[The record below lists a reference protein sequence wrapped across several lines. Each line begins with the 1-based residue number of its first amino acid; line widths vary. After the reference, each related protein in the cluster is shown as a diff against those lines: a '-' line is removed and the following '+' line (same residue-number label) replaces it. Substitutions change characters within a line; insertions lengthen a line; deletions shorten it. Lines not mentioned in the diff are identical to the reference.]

1 MKRAF
6 FVIGLT
12 MMTVTAAYADSTIIL
27 NGSFEVGTNPGATYA
42 LVHPGDL
49 NITGWTVGGV
59 NVHYI
64 GNYWTASDGNRSID
78 LNGYAGPG
86 QVAAGSLSQTF
97 STVAG
102 QWYHVTFDMAAN
114 PDGGSLVKSL
124 MVDADGQSASFS
136 SSANPKGG
144 QWDSME
150 WTFLADG
157 ETTLTFASLMTAPG
171 DNGWGP
177 ALDNIRVTAVPIP
190 VPGAV
195 LLCGIGA
202 TLVGTAR
209 RRLLR
214 A

>member
-1 MKRAF
+1 MTRAF
-6 FVIGLT
+6 LIVGFSLLV
-12 MMTVTAAYADSTIIL
+12 VSAAHADSTIIL
-27 NGSFEVGTNPGATYA
+27 NGSFEMGTDPGATYS
-42 LVHPGDL
+42 LVQPGNL

-59 NVHYI
+59 NVHYV
-64 GNYWTASDGNRSID
+64 GDYWTASDGNRSID

-86 QVAAGSLSQTF
+86 QVAAGSLAQTF

-114 PDGGSLVKSL
+114 PDGGSPVKSL
-124 MVDADGQSASFS
+124 MVDADGQNGTFS
-136 SSANPKGG
+136 SSANPELG
-144 QWDSME
+144 QWDTMD

-157 ETTLTFASLMTAPG
+157 DTTLTFASLMTAPG

-177 ALDNIRVTAVPIP
+177 AIDNVCVTPVTVP
-190 VPGAV
+190 VPGAA

-202 TLVGTAR
+202 MTLGTVR